1 MAAPG
6 RRDATCP
13 STTSALAVCRPVVE
27 QADPGSP
34 RPALVTV
41 ELTTVADDEIV
52 NFDGATEYAHRS
64 LQPDTEYEF
73 EGISAR
79 TLPRPSGQ
87 LLSRFATVNDVH
99 FGETECGLMEGFE
112 LGPVFTVEE
121 GDDPYPETMNRG
133 AIDNIRAIDPDAV
146 LVKGDL
152 TSRGIKEEYEAF
164 LDAYVGAFGDILHH
178 VRGNH
183 DAHEGEPFASD
194 APFTV
199 DLPGVQLAVLD
210 TVISR
215 HHTGQITADQL
226 EWLDTIGAE
235 SDGPVLVFGHHHPWS
250 PDSRSRELGYFGINP
265 DDSEKL
271 VDIVARRP
279 SILGYFAGHTHRNR
293 VRHFRSTGP
302 VPWVEV
308 ACVKDFPGSWAE
320 YRVYE
325 GGILQIHRRISTPD
339 ALAWT
344 EKTRGMF
351 GGLYPGYAFGEL
363 EDRCFVINPR

>member
-1 MAAPG
+1 M
-6 RRDATCP
+6 
-13 STTSALAVCRPVVE
+13 VE

-34 RPALVTV
+34 RPSLVTV

-52 NFDGATEYAHRS
+52 NFDGASRFAHTD
-64 LQPDTEYEF
+64 LEPDTEYEF
-73 EGISAR
+73 EGVRAR
-79 TLPRPSGQ
+79 TLPRPGGE

-99 FGETECGLMEGFE
+99 FGETECGVMEGLE

-121 GDDPYPETMNRG
+121 GEEPYPEVMNRG
-133 AIDNIRAIDPDAV
+133 AIEGMQAIDPDVV

-152 TSRGIKEEYEAF
+152 TARGIKEEYEAF
-164 LDAYVGAFGDILHH
+164 LNAYASAFGERLRH

-183 DAHEGEPFASD
+183 DAHEGELFASD
-194 APFTV
+194 APFAV
-199 DLPGVQLAVLD
+199 DLPGVRLAVLD

-215 HHTGQITADQL
+215 HHTGQVTGEQL

-235 SDGPVLVFGHHHPWS
+235 ADRPVLAFGHHHPWS
-250 PDSRSRELGYFGINP
+250 PESRNREPGYFGINP

-271 VDIVARRP
+271 VEIVARRR

-293 VRHFRSTGP
+293 VRNFAATGA

-308 ACVKDFPGSWAE
+308 ACVKDFPGTWAE

-351 GGLYPGYAFGEL
+351 GGMYPAYAFGEL
-363 EDRCFVINPR
+363 KDRCFAIPPR

>member
-1 MAAPG
+1 
-6 RRDATCP
+6 
-13 STTSALAVCRPVVE
+13 
-27 QADPGSP
+27 
-34 RPALVTV
+34 
-41 ELTTVADDEIV
+41 
-52 NFDGATEYAHRS
+52 
-64 LQPDTEYEF
+64 
-73 EGISAR
+73 
-79 TLPRPSGQ
+79 
-87 LLSRFATVNDVH
+87 
-99 FGETECGLMEGFE
+99 MEGLE

-121 GDDPYPETMNRG
+121 GEEPYPEVMNRG
-133 AIDNIRAIDPDAV
+133 AIDGMRAIDPDVV

-152 TSRGIKEEYEAF
+152 TARGIQEEYEAF
-164 LDAYVGAFGDILHH
+164 LNAYAGAFGERLQH

-183 DAHEGEPFASD
+183 DAHEGEPFASN
-194 APFTV
+194 APFAV
-199 DLPGVQLAVLD
+199 DLPGVRLAVLD

-215 HHTGQITADQL
+215 HHTGQVTGEQL
-226 EWLDTIGAE
+226 EWLDTIGVEA
-235 SDGPVLVFGHHHPWS
+235 DRPVLAFGHHHPWS
-250 PDSRSRELGYFGINP
+250 PESRNREPGYFGINP

-271 VDIVARRP
+271 VQIVARRP

-293 VRHFRSTGP
+293 VRNFAATGA

-351 GGLYPGYAFGEL
+351 GGMYPAYAFGEL
-363 EDRCFVINPR
+363 EDRCFAIPPR